1 MEDILKLLRGL
12 STEEKAALV
21 AGTDFMF
28 TNPVPR
34 RNIPQIRMSDG
45 PHGLRVQNSGGDNGV
60 AGSEPATA
68 FPTAALT
75 ACGWNEDNLYKMGQ
89 AIGAEARHY
98 NINVVLGPG
107 VNIKRNPLAGRNF
120 EYFSE
125 DPLLAGKTGAAEING
140 IQSQGVGVSLKHFAL
155 NNAENYR
162 FMGDS
167 VCDERAMREIYLKA
181 FEIAVKTAK
190 PETVMCAYN
199 KINGTYCCQNKW
211 LLTDVLRSEWGFGE
225 LIMTDWGAT
234 HDRIEMLKA
243 GLDLEMPG
251 DTDICRKWIIDGIKS
266 GELAEETLDKAVEN
280 ILKLVYKHEE
290 QKNEQAD
297 FASHDLLAEE
307 IAEDCAVLMK
317 NDGTLPLS
325 VDKRYFVAGE
335 LFEKMRYQGSGSSM
349 INPWRLT
356 TPKNAF
362 DNVGV
367 KYEYCKGYK
376 ENQIVADETL
386 IGEAVKRTEKYDTVL
401 AFIGLTDY
409 VESEGGDR
417 ENMRL
422 PENQLALIDAL
433 IKTGK
438 KIVVVL
444 YGGSPVE
451 LPFADKVNA
460 ILNMYLPG
468 QRGGEATRKLLF
480 GERNPC
486 GKLAE
491 TWAKSYSD
499 VPYGEEFSKTKIEVY
514 KESVFVGYRYY
525 QKTKKAVAFP
535 FGFGL
540 SYTTFG
546 YSDMKIAENGNEIA
560 VTATVTNT
568 GDRYGAEIIELYV
581 KAPKTEVFKP
591 EKELRGFKKIYLAAG
606 ESKQVKITVNKADLA
621 YYNVKEKRY
630 VLESGDYEFQ
640 LCSDCETIK
649 LSETVKIDGENVL
662 SPYDKE
668 IFDIYE
674 KSPDKVSDEAFEK
687 MSGLE
692 IPALP
697 PVKPITLESRFTDL
711 KETFMGRILY
721 NAVLSVAKKDMKKA
735 LKLPEGSERDNKIK
749 GAMFLKRILE
759 SNSIITM
766 SMSAGKSCP
775 YHFAQGFVDLANGRI
790 IKGIKDFCSPIK
802 TATLPKNQINRDKE

>member
-1 MEDILKLLRGL
+1 MEDILKLLQEL
-12 STEEKAALV
+12 TTEEKAALA

-34 RNIPQIRMSDG
+34 LNIPQIRMSDG
-45 PHGLRVQNSGGDNGV
+45 PHGLRVQTKGGDNGV

-75 ACGWNEDNLYKMGQ
+75 ACGWNEDNLYKMGE
-89 AIGAEARHY
+89 AIGEEARHY
-98 NINVVLGPG
+98 GIDVVLGPG

-125 DPLLAGKTGAAEING
+125 DPLLAGKMGAAEING
-140 IQSQGVGVSLKHFAL
+140 IQSRGVGVSLKHFAL

-162 FMGDS
+162 FMGES

-199 KINGTYCCQNKW
+199 KINGSYCCQNKW
-211 LLTDVLRSEWGFGE
+211 LLSGVLRKEWGFGG
-225 LIMTDWGAT
+225 LVMTDWGAT
-234 HDRIEMLKA
+234 HDRIKMLQA

-280 ILKLVYKHEE
+280 VLKLAYKHEE
-290 QKNEQAD
+290 QKIEQTD
-297 FASHDLLAEE
+297 FAAHDFLAEE

-325 VDKRYFVAGE
+325 AEKTYFVVGE

-356 TPKNAF
+356 APKTAF
-362 DNVGV
+362 DNAGV

-376 ENQIVADETL
+376 ENQIAADKAL
-386 IGEAVKRTEKYDTVL
+386 IDEALKCAEKYDTALV
-401 AFIGLTDY
+401 FIGLTDY
-409 VESEGGDR
+409 VESEGCDR

-438 KIVVVL
+438 KIVVLL
-444 YGGSPVE
+444 YGGAPIE
-451 LPFADKVNA
+451 LPFADKAAA

-480 GERNPC
+480 GEKNPC

-491 TWAKSYSD
+491 TWVKSYSD
-499 VPYGEEFSKTKIEVY
+499 APYGEAFSKTKIEVY

-525 QKTKKAVAFP
+525 RKTNKKVAFP
-535 FGFGL
+535 FGSGL

-546 YSDMKIAENGNEIA
+546 YSYMKIEENDDGIT
-560 VTATVTNT
+560 VSATITNT
-568 GDRYGAEIIELYV
+568 GSRFGAEIVELYV
-581 KAPKTEVFKP
+581 KAPKTDVFKP
-591 EKELRGFKKIYLAAG
+591 EKELRAFTKVYLAAG
-606 ESKQVKITVNKADLA
+606 ESKEITIIVNKADLA

-630 VLESGDYEFQ
+630 VLESGVYEFQ
-640 LCSDCETIK
+640 LCSDCETVR
-649 LSETVKIDGENVL
+649 LSETIKIEGENIS
-662 SPYDKE
+662 SPYDND
-668 IFDIYE
+668 IFGIYE
-674 KSPDKVSDEAFEK
+674 NSPDIVSDEAFEK
-687 MSGLE
+687 MSGLK

-697 PVKPITLESRFTDL
+697 PVKPITLESRFTDM

-721 NAVLSVAKKDMKKA
+721 SAVLSVAKKDMKKA
-735 LKLPEGSERDNKIK
+735 LKLPEGAERDNKIK

-775 YHFAQGFVDLANGRI
+775 YHFAKGFVDLANGRI
-790 IKGIKDFCSPIK
+790 IKGIKDFCSTVK
-802 TATLPKNQINRDKE
+802 TASLPKDDEKEKK

>member
-1 MEDILKLLRGL
+1 MEDILKLLREL
-12 STEEKAALV
+12 TTEEKAALA

-34 RNIPQIRMSDG
+34 LNIPQIRMSDG
-45 PHGLRVQNSGGDNGV
+45 PHGLRVQKQGGDNGV
-60 AGSEPATA
+60 AGSEPATS

-75 ACGWNEDNLYKMGQ
+75 ACGWNESNLYKMGE
-89 AIGAEARHY
+89 AIGEEARY
-98 NINVVLGPG
+98 YGIDVVLGPG

-125 DPLLAGKTGAAEING
+125 DPLLAGRMGAAEIKG
-140 IQSQGVGVSLKHFAL
+140 IQSRGVGVSLKHFAL

-199 KINGTYCCQNKW
+199 KINGAYCCQNKW
-211 LLTDVLRSEWGFGE
+211 LLSDVLRNEWGFSG
-225 LIMTDWGAT
+225 LVMTDWGAT

-266 GELAEETLDKAVEN
+266 GELSEETLDKAVEN
-280 ILKLVYKHEE
+280 VLKLAYKHEE
-290 QKNEQAD
+290 LKIEQTD
-297 FASHDLLAEE
+297 FAAHDFLAEE
-307 IAEDCAVLMK
+307 IAEDCAVLME

-325 VDKRYFVAGE
+325 VGKEYFIAGE

-356 TPKNAF
+356 APKTAF
-362 DNVGV
+362 DNAGV

-376 ENQIVADETL
+376 ENQVAADKTL
-386 IGEAVKRTEKYDTVL
+386 IDEAVKRVEKYDTALV
-401 AFIGLTDY
+401 FIGLTDY
-409 VESEGGDR
+409 VESEGCDR

-433 IKTGK
+433 IKAGK
-438 KIVVVL
+438 KVVVVL
-444 YGGSPVE
+444 YGGSPAE

-460 ILNMYLPG
+460 VLNMYLPG

-480 GERNPC
+480 GEKNPC

-491 TWAKSYSD
+491 TWAKSYYD
-499 VPYGEEFSKTKIEVY
+499 VPYGEKFSKTQIEVY
-514 KESVFVGYRYY
+514 KDSVFVGYRYY
-525 QKTKKAVAFP
+525 QKAKKRVAFP

-546 YSDMKIAENGNEIA
+546 YSDIKIEENDDGIT
-560 VTATVTNT
+560 VSATITNT
-568 GDRYGAEIIELYV
+568 GSRFGAEIVELYV
-581 KAPKTEVFKP
+581 KAPKTDVFKP
-591 EKELRGFKKIYLAAG
+591 EKELRGFTKVYLAAG
-606 ESKQVKITVNKADLA
+606 ESKEITIAVNKADLS

-630 VLESGDYEFQ
+630 VLESGEYEFQ
-640 LCSDCETIK
+640 LCSDSESVK
-649 LSETVKIDGENVL
+649 LSEKIKIDGENVP

-668 IFDIYE
+668 IFDLYE
-674 KSPDKVSDEAFEK
+674 NSPDKVSDVAFEK
-687 MSGLE
+687 MSGLK

-711 KETFMGRILY
+711 QKTFMGRILY
-721 NAVLSVAKKDMKKA
+721 SAVLSVAKKDMKKA
-735 LKLPEGSERDNKIK
+735 LKLPEGAERDNKIK

-775 YHFAQGFVDLANGRI
+775 YHFAKGFVDLANGRI
-790 IKGIKDFCSPIK
+790 IKGIKDFCSPVK
-802 TATLPKNQINRDKE
+802 TAVLPKNEDKEKK